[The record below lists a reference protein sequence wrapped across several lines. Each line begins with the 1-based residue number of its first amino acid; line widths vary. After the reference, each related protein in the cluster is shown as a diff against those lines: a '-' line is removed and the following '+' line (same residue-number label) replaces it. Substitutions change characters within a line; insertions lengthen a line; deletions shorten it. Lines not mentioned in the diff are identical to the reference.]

1 MTNFW
6 LFIPEFTITA
16 LAFGVIGADLFLARE
31 NKKYLPWISSIGLI
45 VVLGIALNHLLGKQ
59 ENLYGGLFLIDDFSM
74 FFKVFFLILGLL
86 VVLISSEYV
95 KNHIKHPGE
104 YYGILIFSILA
115 MMLMAASGEL
125 LTAYISLELLSFCL
139 YVLVASGRYGEKSTE
154 AGVKYILLGAV
165 ASAFMLYGISQIY
178 GLVGTTKFADMNLVL
193 VAENSSALDLGL
205 IMGIVFI
212 IGGLAFKI
220 AAVPFHMWAPDVYE
234 GAPTPITA
242 YLAVGS
248 KAAAFA
254 LILRM
259 MSSGFISIMEDWQM
273 VIIVIA
279 ALTMTLGNLV
289 ALAQNNIKR
298 LLAYS
303 SIGHVGY
310 LLMGVVAMTPL
321 AFDGIM
327 LHLVGYGVTNLACF
341 MCIIMLYNSTG
352 RDDVAGYAGLADRS
366 PFLAMSMAVALFSLA
381 GLPFFAGFT
390 TKFYLFTA
398 VANEGL
404 IWLVGLAI
412 LNSLISLYYY
422 LMVIKSMYID
432 SSEDTTV
439 LVFSRYSL
447 SVLGIL
453 VVFIFLVGVYPGP
466 LVELIQE
473 ASQSLFSYIP

>member
-1 MTNFW
+1 MTNLW

-31 NKKYLPWISSIGLI
+31 NKKYLPWIGSIGLI
-45 VVLGIALNHLLGKQ
+45 VVLGIALNYLLGKQ

-220 AAVPFHMWAPDVYE
+220 AAVPFHM
-234 GAPTPITA
+234 
-242 YLAVGS
+242 L
-248 KAAAFA
+248 
-254 LILRM
+254 
-259 MSSGFISIMEDWQM
+259 
-273 VIIVIA
+273 
-279 ALTMTLGNLV
+279 
-289 ALAQNNIKR
+289 
-298 LLAYS
+298 
-303 SIGHVGY
+303 
-310 LLMGVVAMTPL
+310 
-321 AFDGIM
+321 
-327 LHLVGYGVTNLACF
+327 
-341 MCIIMLYNSTG
+341 
-352 RDDVAGYAGLADRS
+352 
-366 PFLAMSMAVALFSLA
+366 
-381 GLPFFAGFT
+381 
-390 TKFYLFTA
+390 
-398 VANEGL
+398 
-404 IWLVGLAI
+404 
-412 LNSLISLYYY
+412 SLIH
-422 LMVIKSMYID
+422 I
-432 SSEDTTV
+432 
-439 LVFSRYSL
+439 
-447 SVLGIL
+447 
-453 VVFIFLVGVYPGP
+453 
-466 LVELIQE
+466 
-473 ASQSLFSYIP
+473 